1 VPAPF
6 GFLCKKSVV
15 SLAEVMAAFFS
26 SLIAGARL
34 FLLCSWLLAQD
45 GGPPLVSGC
54 CGSPWAADRPTS
66 GRFPAFLR

>member
-6 GFLCKKSVV
+6 GFLCKKSMV

-34 FLLCSWLLAQD
+34 FLYV
-45 GGPPLVSGC
+45 PGC
-54 CGSPWAADRPTS
+54 WRRTAVR
-66 GRFPAFLR
+66 RW